1 MITTGLIFD
10 LIGFVSVF
18 LLGAVC
24 FRQSRR
30 APNSCVTLF
39 WAGIT
44 FMFIGLL
51 RILST
56 FGFMGVD
63 QSRLVIGLF
72 YPFVLGVILLE
83 NRKTE

>member
-24 FRQSRR
+24 FRQSRM
-30 APNSCVTLF
+30 APNPCVTLF
-39 WAGIT
+39 WVGIT

-56 FGFMGVD
+56 FGFLD
-63 QSRLVIGLF
+63 TNQSRLAIGLF

-83 NRKTE
+83 TRKAK